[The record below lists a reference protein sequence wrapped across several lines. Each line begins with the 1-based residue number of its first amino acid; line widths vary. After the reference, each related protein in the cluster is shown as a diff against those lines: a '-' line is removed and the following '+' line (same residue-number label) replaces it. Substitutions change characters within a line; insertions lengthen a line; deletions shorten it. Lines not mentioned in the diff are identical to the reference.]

1 MAPPSGVEGAVV
13 TAGLTDEVAL
23 AIYRTMATIRAAE
36 DRITRGLRAGELRMT
51 FYPVRGQE
59 AIPASVSAHLRR
71 DDYMV
76 TTYRGMHDCIAKGVP
91 LDELMTEMCGKVTGT
106 SKGKGGP
113 MHLSDPRS
121 GLMVTTGV
129 VGGGLPIAGGLG
141 LASRLQGTDQVTVV
155 NFGDGATSIGAT
167 HEAANLAALW
177 DLPVL
182 FVCQHNQ
189 YGEHTRFADY
199 TRTAR
204 LADRFRAYGMAAVT
218 VDGNSVPEMYEA
230 AGEAVRRARAGEG
243 PTFLECLTFRLGAHA
258 FGTSAE
264 YVDPDELARAEAA
277 EPLGRHRRWLVESR
291 GVDPAALEAID
302 ASAADEVE
310 AAVAAAVAAEPPG
323 PAELLTDV
331 FSSPEELPR

>member
-1 MAPPSGVEGAVV
+1 V
-13 TAGLTDEVAL
+13 TSATGLSDEVAL
-23 AIYRTMATIRAAE
+23 AVYATMATIRAAE
-36 DRITRGLRAGELRMT
+36 NRITRGLRAGELRMT

-59 AIPASVSAHLRR
+59 AIPAAVSAHLRR

-91 LDELMTEMCGKVTGT
+91 LDEMMAEMCGRVTGT

-113 MHLSDPRS
+113 MHLSDPNS

-129 VGGGLPIAGGLG
+129 VGGGLPIACGLG
-141 LASRLQGTDQVTVV
+141 LASQLRHTDQVTVV

-177 DLPVL
+177 DLPVV

-189 YGEHTRFADY
+189 YGEHTRFSDY

-204 LADRFRAYGMAAVT
+204 LADRFAGYGMAAAT
-218 VDGNSVPEMYEA
+218 VDGNSVPEMYAA

-258 FGTSAE
+258 FGTGTE

-277 EPLGRHRRWLVESR
+277 EPVGRHRRWLEEER
-291 GVDPAALEAID
+291 GV
-302 ASAADEVE
+302 SAATLDAIEADAAQRVE
-310 AAVAAAVAAEPPG
+310 AAVAAATAADPPG
-323 PAELLTDV
+323 PQELATDV
-331 FSSPEELPR
+331 FSTEEALPR